1 MLYFSDI
8 FSVIYIYKG
17 CETMNGEKLP
27 RTWESVF
34 EKQSLLPVVVKTI
47 EKIHDINYS
56 MNVNYHDHFEMVYIK
71 RGDATFQVAGTDV
84 AMGPNDIIIIK
95 PNQPH
100 KFIVRSTS
108 GCEFLVLHFKFAD
121 MRDHSHSDVSL
132 TDFIEFVNDESTAF
146 IHLKLNRKNE
156 IVSVMNRI
164 LREHDKQQVWGDY
177 LCYLLIM
184 ELFILVSR
192 NLKQEWEQNIKS
204 RSVKLKELLSLSK
217 EYIDTNY
224 NRELSLSDVA
234 GYVFLSESY
243 FAHTFKDEFGISP
256 KRYLLNV
263 RIGAA
268 KDLLANTDQKIND
281 IAKEIGFS
289 SQQRFNDI
297 FKKYENMTPLH
308 FRKQEKTK
316 RINYTG

>member
-1 MLYFSDI
+1 MH
-8 FSVIYIYKG
+8 
-17 CETMNGEKLP
+17 GEKLP
-27 RTWESVF
+27 RTWESLF
-34 EKQSLLPVVVKTI
+34 EKQTFLPVIVKTI
-47 EKIHDINYS
+47 EKIHDVTWS

-71 RGDATFQVAGTDV
+71 RGDAVFQVSGSDV
-84 AMGPNDIIIIK
+84 PMGPNDIIIIK

-100 KFIVRSTS
+100 KFIVRSS
-108 GCEFLVLHFKFAD
+108 GGCEFLVLSFKFSNSQND
-121 MRDHSHSDVSL
+121 SPSDISL
-132 TDFIEFVNDESTAF
+132 TDFIEFVNDASTPF
-146 IHLKLNRKNE
+146 INLHLSRKND

-164 LREHDKQQVWGDY
+164 LREHDKQQIWGNH

-192 NLKQEWEQNIKS
+192 TLKQEWEQSIKS
-204 RSVKLKELLSLSK
+204 RSVKLKELLMIAK
-217 EYIDTNY
+217 EYIDANY
-224 NRELSLSDVA
+224 SKELSLADVA

-243 FAHTFKDEFGISP
+243 FAHTFKDEFDISP

-263 RIGAA
+263 RIDAA

-297 FKKYENMTPLH
+297 FKKYENMTPLY
-308 FRKQEKTK
+308 FRKQEKLK
-316 RINYTG
+316 KLNIGG

>member
-1 MLYFSDI
+1 M
-8 FSVIYIYKG
+8 
-17 CETMNGEKLP
+17 TNEKLP
-27 RTWESVF
+27 RTWESLF
-34 EKQSLLPVVVKTI
+34 EKQSFLPVIVKTI
-47 EKIHDINYS
+47 EKIHDVNWS
-56 MNVNYHDHFEMVYIK
+56 MNVNYHDHFEMVYLK
-71 RGDATFQVAGTDV
+71 RGDAIFQVSGSDV
-84 AMGPNDIIIIK
+84 AMGSNDIIIIK

-100 KFIVRSTS
+100 KFIVRSS
-108 GCEFLVLHFKFAD
+108 GGCEFLVLSFKFSNTQD
-121 MRDHSHSDVSL
+121 ENYSDVSL
-132 TDFIEFVNDESTAF
+132 ADFIEFVNDDSTAF
-146 IHLKLNRKNE
+146 INLRLSRKNE
-156 IVSVMNRI
+156 IVGVMNRI
-164 LREHDKQQVWGDY
+164 LREHDKQQIWGDY

-192 NLKQEWEQNIKS
+192 TLKQEWEQSIKS
-204 RSVKLKELLSLSK
+204 RSVKLKELLCISK
-217 EYIDTNY
+217 EYIEANY
-224 NRELSLSDVA
+224 DKELSLADVA

-263 RIGAA
+263 RIDAA

-297 FKKYENMTPLH
+297 FKKYEKMTPLH

-316 RINYTG
+316 RINLDG

>member
-1 MLYFSDI
+1 
-8 FSVIYIYKG
+8 
-17 CETMNGEKLP
+17 MNGEKLP
-27 RTWESVF
+27 RTWESLF
-34 EKQSLLPVVVKTI
+34 EKQSFLPVIVKTI
-47 EKIHDINYS
+47 EKIHDVNWS

-71 RGDATFQVAGTDV
+71 RGDAVFQVSGSDV
-84 AMGPNDIIIIK
+84 PMGPNDIIIIK

-100 KFIVRSTS
+100 KFIVRSS
-108 GCEFLVLHFKFAD
+108 GGCEFLVLSFKFSGSQTDA
-121 MRDHSHSDVSL
+121 SAEVSL
-132 TDFIEFVNDESTAF
+132 TDFIEFVNDDSTPF
-146 IHLKLNRKNE
+146 INLRLSRKND

-164 LREHDKQQVWGDY
+164 LREHDKQQIWGNY

-192 NLKQEWEQNIKS
+192 TLKQEWEQSIKS
-204 RSVKLKELLSLSK
+204 RSVKLKELLQLAK
-217 EYIDTNY
+217 EYINANY
-224 NRELSLSDVA
+224 NKELSLSDVA

-256 KRYLLNV
+256 KRHLLNV
-263 RIGAA
+263 RIEAA

-297 FKKYENMTPLH
+297 FKKYEHMTPLH
-308 FRKQEKTK
+308 YRKQEKLK
-316 RINYTG
+316 KLNVGG

>member
-1 MLYFSDI
+1 MH
-8 FSVIYIYKG
+8 
-17 CETMNGEKLP
+17 GEKLP
-27 RTWESVF
+27 RTWESLF
-34 EKQSLLPVVVKTI
+34 EKQSFLPVIVKTI
-47 EKIHDINYS
+47 EKIHDVTWS

-71 RGDATFQVAGTDV
+71 RGDAVFQVSGSDV
-84 AMGPNDIIIIK
+84 PMGPNDIIIIK

-100 KFIVRSTS
+100 KFIVRSS
-108 GCEFLVLHFKFAD
+108 AGCEFLVLSFKFSGSQNDGPAD
-121 MRDHSHSDVSL
+121 ISL
-132 TDFIEFVNDESTAF
+132 TDFIEFVNDDSTPF
-146 IHLKLNRKNE
+146 INLKLSRKND

-164 LREHDKQQVWGDY
+164 LREHDKQQIWGNY

-192 NLKQEWEQNIKS
+192 TLKQEWEQSVKS
-204 RSVKLKELLSLSK
+204 RSVKLKELLMIAK
-217 EYIDTNY
+217 EYIDANY
-224 NRELSLSDVA
+224 SKELALSDVA

-263 RIGAA
+263 RIDAA
-268 KDLLANTDQKIND
+268 KDLLSNTDQKIND

-308 FRKQEKTK
+308 FRKQEKHK
-316 RINYTG
+316 KLNVGG